1 MKNLVLSLAFM
12 LIGSFAFANTQSV
25 EKQKNVTIENCNEKF
40 NAKYNLGN
48 VSNLTEAELISM
60 CENLVSENFGFNN
73 EVDECTVS
81 FTAEVNVGFG
91 SVSTTV
97 SYTASDCATATKKA
111 KAALANAVKEL
122 KAAF

>member
-1 MKNLVLSLAFM
+1 M

-40 NAKYNLGN
+40 SAKYNLGN
-48 VSNLTEAELISM
+48 VSNLAEAELISM
-60 CENLVSENFGFNN
+60 CDKLASKNFAFNN
-73 EVDECTVS
+73 EVDECTIT

-91 SVSTTV
+91 SVSVSV
-97 SYTASDCATATKKA
+97 SYTASDCETARRKA
-111 KAALANAVKEL
+111 SAALARAVKEL